1 MTEGVMPTM
10 RSVSLACAFAALLW
24 AMPSGVVAQEPAPEP
39 AAPVIDTS
47 KTPWLE
53 GVSIP
58 NKPSAPSP
66 VVPADIT
73 GPDGSPFPATLTED
87 LPVLLSATSD
97 VFADKPPSSWNG
109 TELKDAEWTGKPSIR
124 WFFEDIRKNLST
136 LASASEE
143 LPENQMRVTPLDPT
157 RAGAVTI
164 TIARP
169 MKYRIG
175 PDSFR
180 GTFVNASKSL
190 KTTVMDVTPPVCGLE
205 IMVGADAG
213 TVYPVENPLHKPTL
227 PKLADVICRGALF
240 GAGGA
245 DESITVEG
253 VELGKHMILPA
264 ERAAL
269 HLAKDAILTL
279 KPLLGDNQQVDE
291 KSVKFGISNGA
302 GDAPA
307 AFGPLNPSEI
317 RLGEIALPEQPYLFI
332 EAADI
337 SGNVQIL
344 YIPIIIKK

>member
-1 MTEGVMPTM
+1 M
-10 RSVSLACAFAALLW
+10 RSVSLVCAFVALLW
-24 AMPSGVVAQEPAPEP
+24 GMPSGAAAQEPTPEA

-58 NKPSAPSP
+58 NKPLVPSP
-66 VVPADIT
+66 VVAADIM
-73 GPDGSPFPATLTED
+73 GPDGNPFPATLTED
-87 LPVLLSATSD
+87 LPVLLSATSEI
-97 VFADKPPSSWNG
+97 FADKPPAAWNG
-109 TELKDAEWTGKPSIR
+109 TDLKDAEWTGKPSVR
-124 WFFEDIRKNLST
+124 WFFEDIRKNRST

-143 LPENQMRVTPLDPT
+143 LLENQMKVTPLDPT

-169 MKYRIG
+169 MKYRTG

-190 KTTVMDVTPPVCGLE
+190 KTVVTDATPPVCGLE
-205 IMVGADAG
+205 IAVGADSG
-213 TVYPVENPLHKPTL
+213 TVYPVENPPHKPTL
-227 PKLADVICRGALF
+227 PKLADLICRGALF

-245 DESITVEG
+245 EESITVGG
-253 VELGKHMILPA
+253 VELGKRMILPA

-269 HLAKDAILTL
+269 HLAKNAILTL

-291 KSVKFGISNGA
+291 TSVKFGISNGA

-307 AFGPLNPSEI
+307 AIGLVNPGEI
-317 RLGEIALPEQPYLFI
+317 RLGEIALPEQPFLFI

-344 YIPIIIKK
+344 YIPIKIK